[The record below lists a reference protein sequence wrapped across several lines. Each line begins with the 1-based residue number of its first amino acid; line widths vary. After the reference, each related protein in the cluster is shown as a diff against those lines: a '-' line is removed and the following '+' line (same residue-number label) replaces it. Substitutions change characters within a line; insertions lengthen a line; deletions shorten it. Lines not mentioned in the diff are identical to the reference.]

1 MLELPEKRKRPEPF
15 RFRLSGIRE
24 GDTPY
29 NGIEG
34 EAPPVHFERGTFF
47 KPKVYERVGK
57 SVFPLVKNPAKAD
70 GRFSG
75 KVKRKFLGFVVF

>member
-1 MLELPEKRKRPEPF
+1 MLELPEKRERPEPF
-15 RFRLSGIRE
+15 RFRLSGIGE

-47 KPKVYERVGK
+47 RVFNAAGVQDQFE
-57 SVFPLVKNPAKAD
+57 S
-70 GRFSG
+70 
-75 KVKRKFLGFVVF
+75 